1 MLNLSQ
7 VFRFIALFAILL
19 TGPLASASGVEWS
32 GNYRFEFVNIGNSEL
47 DSEKSSKEYML
58 HHLVL
63 RPRIVASDGL
73 NIYSRFNIFNSSV
86 TDQVGQTLG
95 GDTMG
100 ETTFEDSAVTTDR
113 QNPETILVN
122 ELYLTLNN
130 EFGQLIV
137 GRVPIHF
144 GLGIAYNKG
153 DGAFDH
159 YFDNRDM
166 VAYKMVF
173 GNIRV
178 TPSLAKTV
186 EGRLNSGAEDA
197 SEYNLQVDY
206 TNPGNQL
213 AMGLFYQM
221 RRVNKAAI
229 NTNINNLIGGASSTI
244 SEDASFNQ
252 LGVYVDRDRENYR
265 IGFEAQFRD
274 GKSGIKTALGD
285 SVEYKGT
292 GLALEFEH
300 RPQGKSFVWG
310 IKAGQAT
317 GDDSGSDKSYD
328 GFIFDRNYDIAMML
342 FNHQLG
348 NADFL
353 QTGFIGG
360 GGQGG
365 ANGNTGYDV
374 EAISNATYIAP
385 YFNYQWKPKWLVTAK
400 FVTGTLNQ
408 EFNDGD
414 TDLGFE
420 VDLGLNYKSDDN
432 FVWVNEVGFFT
443 PGKAFEGGSS
453 NFDTDSALGF
463 VSKIAITF

>member
-1 MLNLSQ
+1 MRWLMLILFVSLSAVAEEDGNQ
-7 VFRFIALFAILL
+7 IVIQPGEGVIPKSQLHKGKPFYGFFPYMPRQREYAIELGSMWEEQTMYWAGVKAGWHVGNCVFTETQTCQQYWDLVGGVGGRDGYTLGLIL
-19 TGPLASASGVEWS
+19 TGPRWQ
-32 GNYRFEFVNIGNSEL
+32 FVSYPSIYSPSLSLFVG
-47 DSEKSSKEYML
+47 
-58 HHLVL
+58 
-63 RPRIVASDGL
+63 AL
-73 NIYSRFNIFNSSV
+73 NIS
-86 TDQVGQTLG
+86 D
-95 GDTMG
+95 
-100 ETTFEDSAVTTDR
+100 E
-113 QNPETILVN
+113 
-122 ELYLTLNN
+122 
-130 EFGQLIV
+130 
-137 GRVPIHF
+137 
-144 GLGIAYNKG
+144 
-153 DGAFDH
+153 
-159 YFDNRDM
+159 
-166 VAYKMVF
+166 
-173 GNIRV
+173 
-178 TPSLAKTV
+178 
-186 EGRLNSGAEDA
+186 
-197 SEYNLQVDY
+197 
-206 TNPGNQL
+206 
-213 AMGLFYQM
+213 
-221 RRVNKAAI
+221 
-229 NTNINNLIGGASSTI
+229 
-244 SEDASFNQ
+244 
-252 LGVYVDRDRENYR
+252 DRDEQKFAYG
-265 IGFEAQFRD
+265 IGYGWTMAVH
-274 GKSGIKTALGD
+274 GD